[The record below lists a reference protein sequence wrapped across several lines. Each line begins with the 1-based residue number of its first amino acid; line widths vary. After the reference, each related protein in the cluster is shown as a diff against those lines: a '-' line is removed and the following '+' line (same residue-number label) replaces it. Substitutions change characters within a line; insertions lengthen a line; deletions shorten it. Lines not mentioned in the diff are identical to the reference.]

1 VGDSLQDVD
10 LLRRRVLNVV
20 GHELRTP
27 VTTLS
32 GLATAL
38 ERCTDEGERRELLAA
53 VARNANRLERL
64 VDDLLLAAGISTV
77 VPVEEP
83 EAIDLVAAARS
94 QWTGRAD
101 AISGSAIGLA
111 RRTSVRRILGAVLD
125 NAITHGEAPF
135 TIVGSV
141 VGDRAVLDVSNG
153 GPPLSDAELE
163 TAAELFFRGE
173 RAVTTHPGLGVG
185 LAMARTLIEADGGSL
200 GLHPRDAGGVIA
212 RIELPRP

>member
-1 VGDSLQDVD
+1 MEDSMQDVD

-32 GLATAL
+32 GLATQL
-38 ERCTDEGERRELLAA
+38 ERCTDADERRLLLTA
-53 VARNANRLERL
+53 VARNAQRLERL

-83 EAIDLVAAARS
+83 EAIDLVATARS
-94 QWTGRAD
+94 QWTGRPD
-101 AISGSAIGLA
+101 AISGSSVAVA

-135 TIVGSV
+135 AIVGSV
-141 VGDRAVLDVSNG
+141 DGERAVLEVSNG
-153 GPPLSDAELE
+153 GPSLSAAELE

-173 RAVTTHPGLGVG
+173 RAVTTHAGLGVG

-200 GLHPRDAGGVIA
+200 QLRPRDGGGVVA